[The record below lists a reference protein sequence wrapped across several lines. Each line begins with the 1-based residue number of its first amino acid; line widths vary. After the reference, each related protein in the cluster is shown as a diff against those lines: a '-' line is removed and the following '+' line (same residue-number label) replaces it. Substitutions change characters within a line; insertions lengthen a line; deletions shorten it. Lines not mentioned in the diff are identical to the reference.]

1 MDLEPWR
8 QAWRTAETPEASTVH
23 HPFGK
28 PGGPGLWHTGKELP
42 AYIQNVAHAFR
53 RKGMPE
59 SEAISQAVGVV
70 RNWAEGHD
78 GHGHKVHPDVQAAA
92 GKAIA
97 EWEKLR
103 AEAHA
108 TGPAKR
114 SDGCTAAWQRAFG
127 PAAARGDPFH
137 VPAGHAGGGQF
148 ASASGS
154 SGGAGAKPGKP
165 ASAHRPAGK
174 TAAPPAP
181 PPKEK
186 AADARQRHRLLEEA
200 RADRQ
205 HARQLEAQLHALES
219 QRAASAAAAKKSAAT
234 AKTAAKAGHAAA
246 HKRHTATHHHH
257 TSHAR
262 SLKQRIS
269 ALRTQISGLRKQASE
284 LEARARAV

>member
-8 QAWRTAETPEASTVH
+8 QAWRTAETAAASTVH

-92 GKAIA
+92 AKAIA

-108 TGPAKR
+108 TGGSKR
-114 SDGCTAAWQRAFG
+114 SADPATMVWQRAFG
-127 PAAARGDPFH
+127 QRADPFH

-148 ASASGS
+148 TSASGGGGS
-154 SGGAGAKPGKP
+154 SAAKHGAGKPRSTPVPAAHTATAK
-165 ASAHRPAGK
+165 
-174 TAAPPAP
+174 
-181 PPKEK
+181 PPKET
-186 AADARQRHRLLEEA
+186 AAELQRRHRLLA
-200 RADRQ
+200 QAHADRQ
-205 HARQLEAQLHALES
+205 QARQLETQLHTLEGQ
-219 QRAASAAAAKKSAAT
+219 QRASATAAKKSAAT
-234 AKTAAKAGHAAA
+234 AKAAAKAGKPAA
-246 HKRHTATHHHH
+246 HRRHTAAHHHH
-257 TSHAR
+257 ASHAR

-269 ALRTQISGLRKQASE
+269 ALQGRITSLRQQASA